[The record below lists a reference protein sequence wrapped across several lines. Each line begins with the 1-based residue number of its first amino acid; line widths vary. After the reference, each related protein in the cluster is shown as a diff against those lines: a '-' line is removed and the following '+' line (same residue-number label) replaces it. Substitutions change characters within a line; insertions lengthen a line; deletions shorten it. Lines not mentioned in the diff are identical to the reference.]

1 MSQWITAM
9 LDLETMGL
17 PPDGAI
23 ASIGCCFFDMDR
35 QEIGPTFKKNINLAT
50 AVRDGG
56 TINPSTVCWW
66 LRQSDAARA
75 GVLADTYDI
84 RQVLT
89 EFGDFI
95 RTHSREQDV
104 LVYGNGA
111 EFDVTLLNSAYLR
124 AGIPV
129 PWRPFSAR
137 CFRTIRNMF
146 PSIEYNPEKKPGVAH
161 DSLDDAIFQAQHLF
175 KIKHRSKPHAQ
186 RT

>member
-1 MSQWITAM
+1 MTQWHHLM
-9 LDLETMGL
+9 CDLETAGL

-23 ASIGCCFFDMDR
+23 LSIGCCFFNMET
-35 QEIGPTFKKNINLAT
+35 QEIGPTFKKNVNLAT

-56 TINPSTVCWW
+56 TMNPGTFCWW
-66 LRQSDAARA
+66 LRQSDEARKN
-75 GVLADTYDI
+75 VLADTYDI

-95 RTHSREQDV
+95 RTHSREQDI
-104 LVYGNGA
+104 LIYGNGA
-111 EFDVTLLNSAYLR
+111 EFDVTILNSAYLR

-137 CFRTIRNMF
+137 CFRTIRHMF

-161 DSLDDAIFQAQHLF
+161 DSLDDAIFQAKHLMA
-175 KIKHRSKPHAQ
+175 IKNRNK
-186 RT
+186 R

>member
-1 MSQWITAM
+1 MTQWITGM
-9 LDLETMGL
+9 LDLETAGL

-23 ASIGCCFFDMDR
+23 MSLGFCFFNMDT

-56 TINPSTVCWW
+56 TIHPGTFVWW
-66 LRQSDAARA
+66 LRQSDEARR
-75 GVLADTYDI
+75 GVLADNYDI
-84 RQVLT
+84 RAVLE
-89 EFGDFI
+89 EFREFI
-95 RTHSREQDV
+95 LTHSRKQDV
-104 LVYGNGA
+104 LIYGNGA
-111 EFDVTLLNSAYLR
+111 EFDVTLLNGAYIR
-124 AGIPV
+124 AGIEV
-129 PWRPFSAR
+129 PWNPFGAR

-146 PSIEYNPEKKPGVAH
+146 PSVEYNPEKKPGVAH